1 MTNSRPEVGEKKK
14 ILIVDDVA
22 RNIQILGNILS
33 SNGYQIAYAQNGR
46 QALKITNTQNFDLIL
61 LDIMMPEMDGYEVCK
76 HLKKSEQTASVPV
89 IFLTAKADMESIVK
103 GFETGGQDYITK
115 PFNSSELI
123 ARVKTQI
130 QLQDQKL
137 QLEKNN
143 IELEN
148 KVRERTKQLQQANS
162 LLEKLDK
169 TKSDF
174 LSIISHELRTPLNGI
189 IGLANL
195 LGETEVD
202 TSQNEYIEHLK
213 KVSERLVQ
221 FSDMALLI
229 TSLKIKKYQ
238 PDFLSVSVNHLI
250 QSAIKKFLKENNAD
264 IDINYYSNDEKPLI
278 FADSDLIRQ
287 SIILI
292 LENSYKYSG
301 KNSPIDINVKRNEQH
316 LSVEIQDYGPGFSP
330 LALNRIFELFGAGDV
345 SHIEGSGLSL
355 AAVKL
360 IIDMHNGS
368 IEALNSDDAG
378 AVIRMKFP
386 LNSMN

>member
-1 MTNSRPEVGEKKK
+1 MADNGTEIKEQKK

-46 QALKITNTQNFDLIL
+46 QALKITSTQNFDLIL

-76 HLKKSEQTASVPV
+76 LLKKSETTSSIPI

-137 QLEKNN
+137 QLKKNN
-143 IELEN
+143 LELEN

-189 IGLANL
+189 IGLTNL
-195 LGETEVD
+195 LGDTKVD
-202 TSQNEYIEHLK
+202 SSQNEYIEHLRN
-213 KVSERLVQ
+213 VSERLVR

-250 QSAIKKFLKENNAD
+250 NSAIKKFLKENNAD
-264 IDINYYSNDEKPLI
+264 INVNYFSNDEKLLI
-278 FADSDLIRQ
+278 FADADLIRQ
-287 SIILI
+287 SIILM

-301 KNSPIDINVKRNEQH
+301 KNSPIDIVVKNNENT
-316 LSVEIQDYGPGFSP
+316 LSIEIKDYGPGFSS
-330 LALNRIFELFGAGDV
+330 LALTRIFELFGAGDV
-345 SHIEGSGLSL
+345 SHIEGTGLSL

-360 IIDMHNGS
+360 IIDMHNGN

-378 AVIRMKFP
+378 AIIRMKFP
-386 LNSMN
+386 TNNLN

>member
-1 MTNSRPEVGEKKK
+1 MADSGTELKEQKK

-33 SNGYQIAYAQNGR
+33 NNGYQIAYAQNGR

-76 HLKKSEQTASVPV
+76 HLKNSNITASIPI

-115 PFNSSELI
+115 PFNSAELI

-137 QLEKNN
+137 QLKKYNM
-143 IELEN
+143 ELES
-148 KVRERTKQLQQANS
+148 KVRERTKELQQANS

-189 IGLANL
+189 IGLTNL
-195 LGETEVD
+195 LGDTKVD
-202 TSQNEYIEHLK
+202 SSQNEYIEHLK
-213 KVSERLVQ
+213 NVSERLVR

-238 PDFLSVSVNHLI
+238 PDFLSVSVDHLI
-250 QSAIKKFLKENNAD
+250 NSAIKKFLKENNAD
-264 IDINYYSNDEKPLI
+264 IKINYSANVEQLLI

-301 KNSPIDINVKRNEQH
+301 KNSPIDIFVENHENNLSIEVK
-316 LSVEIQDYGPGFSP
+316 DYGPGFSK

-360 IIDMHNGS
+360 IIDMHNGI
-368 IEALNSDDAG
+368 IEASNSKEAG
-378 AVIRMKFP
+378 AIIRMKFP
-386 LNSMN
+386 TNNVN